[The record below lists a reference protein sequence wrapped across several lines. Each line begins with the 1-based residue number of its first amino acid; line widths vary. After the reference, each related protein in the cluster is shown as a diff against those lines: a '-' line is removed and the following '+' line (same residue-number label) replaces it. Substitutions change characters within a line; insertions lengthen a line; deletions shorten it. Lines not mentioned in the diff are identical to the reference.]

1 MILDLSLNNKELYE
15 GCEIIEVGGRL
26 TLKTP
31 PELAKEI
38 IGVNCKEIVANTEDR
53 AKIVLTGAMAV
64 YSYLVVFHMVVHS
77 FKEVYYNDGRGSE
90 ILISAHY

>member
-31 PELAKEI
+31 PEVAKEI
-38 IGVNCKEIVANTEDR
+38 IGANTKSIVEKATDR
-53 AKIVLTGAMAV
+53 SIVTLTGAMAV

-77 FKEVYYNDGRGSE
+77 FKEVYYNDGRGSN
-90 ILISAHY
+90 ILVSAHY

>member
-31 PELAKEI
+31 PEVAKEI
-38 IGVNCKEIVANTEDR
+38 IGTL
-53 AKIVLTGAMAV
+53 LTCPSWV
-64 YSYLVVFHMVVHS
+64 
-77 FKEVYYNDGRGSE
+77 
-90 ILISAHY
+90 I

>member
-15 GCEIIEVGGRL
+15 GCEIVEVGGRL

-31 PELAKEI
+31 PEVAKEI
-38 IGVNCKEIVANTEDR
+38 IGSNTKSIVEKATDR
-53 AKIVLTGAMAV
+53 SIVTLTGAMAV

-77 FKEVYYNDGRGSE
+77 FKEVYYNDGRGSN